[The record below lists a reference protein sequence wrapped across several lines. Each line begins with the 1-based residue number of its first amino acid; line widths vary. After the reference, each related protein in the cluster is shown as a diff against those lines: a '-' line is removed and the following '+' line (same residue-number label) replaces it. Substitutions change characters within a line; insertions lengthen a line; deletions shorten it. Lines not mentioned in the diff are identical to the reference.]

1 MISTSIVSCKNEV
14 SWGMG
19 IPGASFTSFY
29 KIRKN
34 KLQTIEVLA
43 LKPDHCFR
51 KMKSSNFY
59 RNTYPTCTKEQQA
72 QNKLLHM
79 KDNSALFSIMQFT
92 KDLKKSEVSGLLVIL
107 SIHSICSLTLMV
119 ITELV

>member
-1 MISTSIVSCKNEV
+1 MKLAGV
-14 SWGMG
+14 WGYQVPALQFLQDQKKQ
-19 IPGASFTSFY
+19 IADHRSF
-29 KIRKN
+29 N
-34 KLQTIEVLA
+34 IET
-43 LKPDHCFR
+43 DHCFR

-59 RNTYPTCTKEQQA
+59 RNTYTTCTKEQQA